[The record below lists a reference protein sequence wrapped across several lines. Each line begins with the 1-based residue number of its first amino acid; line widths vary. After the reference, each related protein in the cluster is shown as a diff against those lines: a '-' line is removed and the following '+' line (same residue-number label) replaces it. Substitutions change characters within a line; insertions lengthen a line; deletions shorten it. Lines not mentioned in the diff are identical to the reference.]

1 LAWLRKLLAL
11 RSHRERNRRTGR
23 LCLFGFALPQVAV
36 AKLPRE
42 NLKLLVVLVAFVN
55 KVPARCGVPHAALV
69 ATARRAH
76 LRHSP
81 GGFVVPLCAFGVAR
95 AGAV

>member
-1 LAWLRKLLAL
+1 
-11 RSHRERNRRTGR
+11 
-23 LCLFGFALPQVAV
+23 VAV

-55 KVPARCGVPHAALV
+55 KVQPAVACPTPRSL

-76 LRHSP
+76 LGHSP
-81 GGFVVPLCAFGVAR
+81 GGFVVPLCALGVAR